1 MSWIVYLVLA
11 AFVLYMSY
19 NFAVFNLFGIPKS
32 LSQTYYDFMSY
43 KYWMKILFPIMMVS
57 VGVMLLPAWLEISE
71 GSDFMFTAFLAVGGI
86 LFTGFAPAFRSSDL
100 ENNVHTGS
108 AVFAAVCALIWV
120 ILVAKLWWVIIVC
133 AVIFSVVAF
142 ITGTWKKALVFWL
155 ENIAFMSTFVAI
167 MAHFMAQ

>member
-71 GSDFMFTAFLAVGGI
+71 GSDFMFTAFLAVG
-86 LFTGFAPAFRSSDL
+86 
-100 ENNVHTGS
+100 
-108 AVFAAVCALIWV
+108 
-120 ILVAKLWWVIIVC
+120 
-133 AVIFSVVAF
+133 
-142 ITGTWKKALVFWL
+142 
-155 ENIAFMSTFVAI
+155 
-167 MAHFMAQ
+167 